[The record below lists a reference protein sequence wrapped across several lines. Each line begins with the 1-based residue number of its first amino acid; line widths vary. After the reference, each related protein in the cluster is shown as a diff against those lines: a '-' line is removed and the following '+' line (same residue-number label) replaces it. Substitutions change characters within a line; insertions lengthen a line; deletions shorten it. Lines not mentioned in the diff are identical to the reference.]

1 MSVAE
6 KKKPRLIKPP
16 KAANEVVEKPVA
28 QSAVMDFQTDA
39 IALEERKPPIAA
51 RLTLYFVATAIC
63 SAVAWASVSKIDEI
77 VVAPG
82 KLSTSQPML
91 VVQPLETSIIRDISV
106 RPGDI
111 VKKGQLL
118 ATLDPTFSSSD
129 AGQLKSRLAN
139 LGAQVA
145 RLRAEVDGRSYAPGE
160 TASAEEKMQG
170 QLFRQRRLAYE
181 ARIADFD
188 AQIAQSQAVID
199 ASLTQQTALDQRLAG
214 LREIESMRSDLA
226 QTGNGSRLALLE
238 SRDLNLDLQ
247 VSVSQIV
254 GQHAQAIEQLNK
266 TMAERQNFIE
276 DYRRMALEQLVDLDD
291 KHAEAREEFR
301 KVELRATMSKLY
313 APADGAVLEV
323 AERSIASVIQPAEP
337 LITLVPINVPLDVEV
352 MVAGDDIGH
361 LALGDLARVKFDAFP
376 FPVHGTMDGTVT
388 TISGSSFSPSN
399 GADQSKGPAFY
410 KVGIKLG
417 EGRLKD
423 LPENFVLLPGM
434 TVSAEIHA
442 GERTVI
448 SYFLHPLIRGLDEA
462 LREP

>member
-6 KKKPRLIKPP
+6 KTKPRLVKPP
-16 KAANEVVEKPVA
+16 KAKPEKVEKHVA
-28 QSAVMDFQTDA
+28 DNAVMDFQTDA

-51 RLTLYFVATAIC
+51 RLTLYLVATAIC
-63 SAVAWASVSKIDEI
+63 TGVAWASVSKIDEI

-111 VKKGQLL
+111 VEKGQLL

-129 AGQLKSRLAN
+129 EGQLKSRLAN

-145 RLRAEVDGRSYAPGE
+145 RLRAEVEGRDYAPNA
-160 TASAEEKMQG
+160 TASAEELMQG
-170 QLFRQRRLAYE
+170 QLFLQRRLAYD
-181 ARIADFD
+181 ARLSDYD

-199 ASLTQQTALDQRLAG
+199 ASRSQQEALDLRLAG
-214 LREIESMRSDLA
+214 IREIETMRSDLA

-238 SRDLNLDLQ
+238 SRDLGLDLQ
-247 VSVSQIV
+247 VSVSQIA
-254 GQHAQAIEQLNK
+254 GQLAQAIEQLNK
-266 TMAERQNFIE
+266 SAAERRNFIE
-276 DYRRMALEQLVDLDD
+276 DYRRLTLEQLVELEDR
-291 KHAEAREEFR
+291 HAEAREEFR
-301 KVELRATMSKLY
+301 KVELLATMSKLY

-323 AERSIASVIQPAEP
+323 AERSIASVVQPAEP

-352 MVAGDDIGH
+352 MVASDDIGH
-361 LALGDLARVKFDAFP
+361 LALGDLARIKFDAFP
-376 FPVHGTMDGTVT
+376 FPVHGTMEGTVT
-388 TISGSSFSPSN
+388 TISGSSFSPTN
-399 GADQSKGPAFY
+399 GTEQAKGPAFY

-417 EGRLKD
+417 EEKLTD
-423 LPENFVLLPGM
+423 LPEDFVLLPGM